1 MDIKINSFNKNLAF
15 CARRGGYTQSQML
28 QVMPDLI
35 VKNTSLEHMAEI
47 TGRAPS
53 AILKWVKEYTGKT
66 LKSFL
71 IQADKKAI
79 GEKMVQYINENKS
92 IEEIAKLIGKSE
104 TWTRNCLQ
112 ELGLLLPRET
122 LNKKLEEE
130 CPKLIEQG
138 FTIEKMSKILN
149 ISGNKIRV
157 WIKNK
162 YGDGIIKIR
171 QKNDIKIKRDENPE
185 IMRLKD
191 ELEEYFS
198 KDMTLSEI
206 SRITG
211 RPISR
216 IAYWMNKFGFTTKN
230 QQSHKMMREITYKMI
245 KDDVKLYD
253 IAKTVGLSNATISR
267 WIKKTYGKT
276 YTDIRFGR

>member
-15 CARRGGYTQSQML
+15 CARKSRYTQTQML

-35 VKNTSLEHMAEI
+35 AKNTSLEQMAEI
-47 TGRAPS
+47 TGRTQS
-53 AILKWVKEYTGKT
+53 SLLKWVKNNTGKT
-66 LKSFL
+66 LKYF
-71 IQADKKAI
+71 QVKA
-79 GEKMVQYINENKS
+79 EKEAISEKIVQYQNENKTL
-92 IEEIAKLIGKSE
+92 EEIAKLIGKSLD
-104 TWTRNCLQ
+104 WTRNCLQ
-112 ELGLLLPRET
+112 ELGLLLSRET
-122 LNKKLEEE
+122 MNKKLEEE

-162 YGDGIIKIR
+162 YGDGIVKIR
-171 QKNDIKIKRDENPE
+171 KKSDIKIKREKNPE

-276 YTDIRFGR
+276 YTDIRLGK